1 MKKKIAIVVSL
12 MMTLILAGCKPSAE
26 KLSEVEGY
34 VGQLRE
40 SQAAAEEKYL
50 DIADTSLR
58 PELDEL
64 GVQAAA
70 VYEEDFSK
78 LSNKKI
84 DEKIPEVLLLLGQYE
99 DIQKR
104 LDGTYQEE
112 TSANE
117 ELAKNQQIDAY
128 IINKCG
134 FDISSIILRDV
145 TTDTYSDN
153 LIGEGEILAD
163 GYTLMGVKLEI
174 YADSS
179 QWEFLVKDSNETQRV
194 FACDSLKDVSSEGV
208 SLVFDYDAGT
218 NSGTVSFGGYF
229 SN

>member
-1 MKKKIAIVVSL
+1 MKKRVIIAAAL
-12 MMTLILAGCKPSAE
+12 MMLALSGCKPSAE
-26 KLSEVEGY
+26 KLSEAEGY
-34 VGQLRE
+34 VNQLKE
-40 SQAAAEEKYL
+40 YQNAAEEKYL

-58 PELDEL
+58 PELDAL
-64 GVQAAA
+64 GVKAAA

-174 YADSS
+174 HADSS
-179 QWEFLVKDSNETQRV
+179 QWEFIVKDSNETQRV
-194 FACDSLKDVSSEGV
+194 FTCESLKDASSEGV
-208 SLVFDYDAGT
+208 SLVFNYDAASD
-218 NSGTVSFGGYF
+218 SGTVSIGGYF

>member
-1 MKKKIAIVVSL
+1 MKKRVIIAAAL
-12 MMTLILAGCKPSAE
+12 MMLVLSGCKPSAE
-26 KLSEVEGY
+26 KLSEAEGY
-34 VGQLRE
+34 VNQLKE
-40 SQAAAEEKYL
+40 YQNAAEEKYL

-58 PELDEL
+58 PELDAL
-64 GVQAAA
+64 GVKAAA

-117 ELAKNQQIDAY
+117 ELAKNLKIDAY

-163 GYTLMGVKLEI
+163 GYTLMGVKLEV

-208 SLVFDYDAGT
+208 SLVFNYDAASD
-218 NSGTVSFGGYF
+218 SGTVSFGGYF

>member
-1 MKKKIAIVVSL
+1 MKKRVIIAAAL
-12 MMTLILAGCKPSAE
+12 MMLALSGCKPSAE
-26 KLSEVEGY
+26 KLSEAEGY
-34 VGQLRE
+34 VNQLKE
-40 SQAAAEEKYL
+40 YQNAAEEKYL

-58 PELDEL
+58 PELDAL
-64 GVQAAA
+64 GVKAAA

-117 ELAKNQQIDAY
+117 ELAKNLKIDAY

-163 GYTLMGVKLEI
+163 GYTLMGVKLEV

-208 SLVFDYDAGT
+208 SLVFNYDAASD
-218 NSGTVSFGGYF
+218 SGTVSFGGYF